1 MTHALNDSP
10 PAIDWAWAGAAL
22 VSGESGDLHVV
33 EALPHGALIAVIDG
47 LGHGPEA
54 AVASREAAAILRA
67 HAALPVRDLFG
78 LCHQGLR
85 KTRGAVMTLASL
97 DTRSSTIDCCGVGN
111 VEGVLF
117 RASVSVRQAREVIS
131 TRGGVVGDRLPPL
144 KVSTLSVSPGEILV
158 LATDGIRVDF
168 ADAVDLESE
177 PQVIAP
183 RVLARHA
190 KDSDDALVLVARYL
204 GGPT

>member
-1 MTHALNDSP
+1 
-10 PAIDWAWAGAAL
+10 
-22 VSGESGDLHVV
+22 VSGDLHVV

-54 AVASREAAAILRA
+54 AAAARAAAAILHARA
-67 HAALPVRDLFG
+67 ELSVQELLE
-78 LCHQGLR
+78 LCHEGLR

-117 RASVSVRQAREVIS
+117 RTTAGPKRARDVIP

-144 KVSTLSVSPGEILV
+144 KVSTLSVAAGELLV
-158 LATDGIRVDF
+158 LATDGIGLDF
-168 ADAVDLESE
+168 TATVDLESE
-177 PQVIAP
+177 PRAIAD

-190 KDSDDALVLVARYL
+190 KDSDDALVLVARFL
-204 GGPT
+204 GGQR